1 MKLRSIF
8 AAALVTAALP
18 LFAQPIDGR
27 GGRFDDD
34 LISNM
39 EGHWLVT
46 RQIRGTTVQN
56 ELTASWTL
64 AHQFLQAHMKDT
76 QVPARYE
83 ALVLI
88 GYVYSSQEYVAH
100 WTDSFGAKFSAVGRG
115 KRLGN
120 TVEFR
125 FEYPDGPFFN
135 TFTWDPLAKTWQL
148 RMENQAADGKRAL
161 FAIDT
166 LHSK

>member
-1 MKLRSIF
+1 MKLRSM
-8 AAALVTAALP
+8 AAAIFVAIAWPAL
-18 LFAQPIDGR
+18 AQPIDGR
-27 GGRFDDD
+27 GGRFEDD

-39 EGHWLVT
+39 EGRWSVT
-46 RQIRGTTVQN
+46 RQIRGTTVHN
-56 ELTASWTL
+56 ELNASWAL
-64 AHQFLQAHMKDT
+64 AHQFLQVHMKDT

-115 KRLGN
+115 KRTGN
-120 TVEFR
+120 MIEFR

-135 TFTWDPLAKTWQL
+135 TFTWDPLSKTWQL
-148 RMENQAADGKRAL
+148 RMESQASDGKRSL
-161 FAIDT
+161 FAVDT
-166 LHSK
+166 LQRL

>member
-8 AAALVTAALP
+8 AASLITAALP
-18 LFAQPIDGR
+18 LLEQPIDGR
-27 GGRFDDD
+27 GGRFEDD

-46 RQIRGTTVQN
+46 RQIRGTTVQS

-64 AHQFLQAHMKDT
+64 AHQFLQLHMKDT

-100 WTDSFGAKFSAVGRG
+100 WTDSFGAKFSAIGRG

-135 TFTWDPLAKTWQL
+135 TFTWDPVAKTWQL
-148 RMENQAADGKRAL
+148 RMESQAVDGKRAL

-166 LHSK
+166 LRRQ